1 MKMKDKHFQIYLH
14 DWSGLRQNVIDC
26 VDWDPHHRREADAE
40 SNNFG
45 PLRVVVVGPVFDGLV
60 REAVESKHRLKIEN
74 VLKCEGSNLKL
85 MIILL
90 LQV

>member
-1 MKMKDKHFQIYLH
+1 MIYLH

-26 VDWDPHHRREADAE
+26 VDWDPHHRGEADAE

-45 PLRVVVVGPVFDGLV
+45 PLRVIVVGPVFDGLV

-74 VLKCEGSNLKL
+74 VVKYKGSNLKH

-90 LQV
+90 IQV